1 MECHSPCCAE
11 PSIRAGYRLDLFK
24 ERLAAASLKG
34 GKPLLLQVVGDSVAR
49 SSTFRTA
56 SGEKTH
62 NFFAILHQLRSFY
75 QDRLGTNI
83 GKTQNRDA
91 FSYSADEPSQA
102 LTS

>member
-1 MECHSPCCAE
+1 LECHSPCCAE

-56 SGEKTH
+56 SGEKT
-62 NFFAILHQLRSFY
+62 FSPFC
-75 QDRLGTNI
+75 TNYDHFT
-83 GKTQNRDA
+83 KTGSGQ
-91 FSYSADEPSQA
+91 
-102 LTS
+102 T